1 MIVDG
6 GSVEVKREHD
16 FVVWGIKLALINFT
30 SVKCRAATLYSQV
43 VATIDI
49 NQLDHVNQ
57 INTC

>member
-30 SVKCRAATLYSQV
+30 SVKRRAT
-43 VATIDI
+43 T
-49 NQLDHVNQ
+49 
-57 INTC
+57 